1 MTVVKGK
8 LIATSDIN
16 AAMAEASTGAKILYL
31 GDIESKPNI
40 QGLITPTL
48 LVPSYQSL
56 SLLVDGRIKDYEM
69 SYIRSLQ
76 SNDAVM
82 SFASL
87 LGLLYYGNKVI
98 MLFPLENS
106 DLNYSEILLTHIQ
119 KVYGITAQ
127 TKSSYFAYDT
137 RFDPSNARLLYLNN
151 IIPPVDYVMMT
162 GVFNDLDVN
171 KLKTDL
177 AQEWRIPTNVSNK
190 EFVEILAQKKK
201 NLMTYG
207 KINEPL
213 MVGSNTKTRRFV

>member
-1 MTVVKGK
+1 MSVINGK

-16 AAMAEASTGAKILYL
+16 VAIAEANNGAKILYL

-40 QGLITPTL
+40 SGLITPTL

-56 SLLVDGRIKDYEM
+56 SLLVDGRVKDYEM

-87 LGLLYYGNKVI
+87 LALLYYGNKVI

-119 KVYGITAQ
+119 RVYGVTAQ
-127 TKSSYFAYDT
+127 TKSSYFGYDQ
-137 RFDPSNARLLYLNN
+137 RFDPANARLLYLNS
-151 IIPPVDYVMMT
+151 IINPVDYVMMT
-162 GVFNDLDVN
+162 RVFNDLDIN
-171 KLKTDL
+171 KLKVDL
-177 AQEWRIPTNVSNK
+177 ADSWKIPTNVSNQQ
-190 EFVEILAQKKK
+190 FVEILGRKKE
-201 NLMTYG
+201 NLAKYG
-207 KINEPL
+207 TINEPL
-213 MVGSNTKTRRFV
+213 MGKVE